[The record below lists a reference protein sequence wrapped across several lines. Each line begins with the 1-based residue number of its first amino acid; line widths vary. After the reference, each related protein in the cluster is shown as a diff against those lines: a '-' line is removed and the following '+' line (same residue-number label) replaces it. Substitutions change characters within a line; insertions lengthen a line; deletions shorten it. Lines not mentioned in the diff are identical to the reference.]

1 MAPGE
6 AMTRAQQIALA
17 HPCYLAGETMHLRFG
32 PRLVGRNGVSVKL
45 TVNAGY
51 E

>member
-1 MAPGE
+1 MDH
-6 AMTRAQQIALA
+6 RHKIALV
-17 HPCYLAGETMHLRFG
+17 HPCYLAGETMH
-32 PRLVGRNGVSVKL
+32 PRYASFVGRWVSVVL

>member
-1 MAPGE
+1 MNV
-6 AMTRAQQIALA
+6 AQSVALL
-17 HPCYLAGETMHLRFG
+17 HPCYLAGQTVNPRFG
-32 PRLVGRNGVSVKL
+32 YRVGRCSVVL

>member
-1 MAPGE
+1 MSP
-6 AMTRAQQIALA
+6 AQAIALR
-17 HPCYLAGETMHLRFG
+17 HPCYLAGQTVHPRFAW
-32 PRLVGRNGVSVKL
+32 RAGRCSVVL

>member
-1 MAPGE
+1 MSL
-6 AMTRAQQIALA
+6 TAQQLVEKHRIALT
-17 HPCYLAGETMHLRFG
+17 HVCYLAGQTVHPQYATIWNRHIST
-32 PRLVGRNGVSVKL
+32 VL

>member
-1 MAPGE
+1 
-6 AMTRAQQIALA
+6 MTRQQAVAIA
-17 HPCYLAGETMHLRFG
+17 HPCYLAGETMHERFT
-32 PRLVGRNGVSVKL
+32 PRLVGRLGVSVKL

>member
-1 MAPGE
+1 
-6 AMTRAQQIALA
+6 MTPEQKLALA
-17 HPCYLAGETMHLRFG
+17 HPCYLAGETMHPRFD
-32 PRLVGRNGVSVKL
+32 PEMATPNVSVKV

>member
-1 MAPGE
+1 
-6 AMTRAQQIALA
+6 MTPAQTIALE
-17 HPCYLAGETMHLRFG
+17 HVCYLAGQTVHSRFAQR
-32 PRLVGRNGVSVKL
+32 PSRWISIVL

>member
-1 MAPGE
+1 
-6 AMTRAQQIALA
+6 MTPAQRIALQ
-17 HPCYLAGETMHLRFG
+17 HPCYLAGQTVNPRFG
-32 PRLVGRNGVSVKL
+32 YRVSRCSVVL

>member
-1 MAPGE
+1 
-6 AMTRAQQIALA
+6 MTPVQQAALA
-17 HPCYLAGETMHLRFG
+17 HPGFLAGETMHPRFD
-32 PRLVGRNGVSVKL
+32 PTLPSAVMPISVKV

>member
-1 MAPGE
+1 MK
-6 AMTRAQQIALA
+6 TYQQIALA
-17 HPCYLAGETMHLRFG
+17 HPCYLAGQTVHPRFG
-32 PRLVGRNGVSVKL
+32 SRHGSVSLIL

>member
-1 MAPGE
+1 MNP
-6 AMTRAQQIALA
+6 AQTIALR
-17 HPCYLAGETMHLRFG
+17 HPCYLAGETLHPRF
-32 PRLVGRNGVSVKL
+32 RHRITSQMSLVL

>member
-1 MAPGE
+1 
-6 AMTRAQQIALA
+6 MTRQQQIALA
-17 HPCYLAGETMHLRFG
+17 HPCYLAGETMHARFT
-32 PRLVGRNGVSVKL
+32 PRPVGRLGVSVKL

>member
-1 MAPGE
+1 
-6 AMTRAQQIALA
+6 MTPEQQVALA
-17 HPCYLAGETMHLRFG
+17 HPCFLAGETMHPRFDPVLAPG
-32 PRLVGRNGVSVKL
+32 HPYLISVKV